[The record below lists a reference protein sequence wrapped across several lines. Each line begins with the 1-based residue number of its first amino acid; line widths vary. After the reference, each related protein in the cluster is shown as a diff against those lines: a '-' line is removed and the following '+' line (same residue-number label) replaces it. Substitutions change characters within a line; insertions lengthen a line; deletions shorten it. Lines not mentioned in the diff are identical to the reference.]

1 MELLTRQVSTAG
13 GLALTGPAGVAGAAA
28 PTLVDVTV
36 LRYSLLRIMLLFG
49 CMLVLWLVGVRDPVW
64 LLLATAVSSVAL
76 SYVVL
81 RGPREELARQLA
93 DRVEQRTAR
102 RRSDADD
109 EDRELDRRVDQPDR
123 DRPVDRPDRED
134 PPPVR

>member
-1 MELLTRQVSTAG
+1 M
-13 GLALTGPAGVAGAAA
+13 
-28 PTLVDVTV
+28 

-64 LLLATAVSSVAL
+64 LLLATAVSSVVL

-93 DRVEQRTAR
+93 ARVDERTAR
-102 RRSDADD
+102 RRSDADVED
-109 EDRELDRRVDQPDR
+109 AELDRELDRDSRRHLDPGPDR
-123 DRPVDRPDRED
+123 DLEPDVDPGLDRDPNRRSDRPDGDE

>member
-1 MELLTRQVSTAG
+1 VELLTGQVSTAG
-13 GLALTGPAGVAGAAA
+13 GLALTGSARVTGAAA

-93 DRVEQRTAR
+93 ARVEQRTAR
-102 RRSDADD
+102 RHNDADD
-109 EDRELDRRVDQPDR
+109 EDREIERRAGD
-123 DRPVDRPDRED
+123 D
-134 PPPVR
+134 PPGTG